1 MINFTETQKSIIRIL
16 FVEKESSRSLLAK
29 KLSLTNAAL
38 TLSMKPLLESKI
50 VIESKIDQQRVGR
63 KELKLKLNPN
73 YGYFLGVDIRIHHV
87 YFSLMDIAGNLIDFK
102 CDKDISFHDFYSNV
116 SGKILAIGVTN
127 RGPISKEAI
136 AQRFPELSKEIDGL
150 DLPKYLFNNVDCLG
164 NIYSLNH
171 PDDKNFLLVKYGPGV
186 GSSIY
191 VFGKQLTTLS
201 ELGHI
206 FYKDKRLEEV
216 ISYSAVLGR
225 EVEEA
230 EANEL
235 IYNDKEK
242 IDYILHVIAF
252 GLLNADALL
261 SLQKII
267 LSGYILSKESSK
279 EKLNEEI
286 KKLDKNFDISKLTLY
301 PDYDET
307 NKKKSSIGAF
317 IKYFE

>member
-38 TLSMKPLLESKI
+38 TLTMKPLLEKGI
-50 VIESKIDQQRVGR
+50 VLESKIDQQRVGR
-63 KELKLKLNPN
+63 KELKLKLNPE

-87 YFSLMDIAGNLIDFK
+87 YFALMDLAGNLIDFNN
-102 CDKDISFHDFYSNV
+102 DQNITFHDFYIDRMD
-116 SGKILAIGVTN
+116 KIIALGVTV
-127 RGPISKEAI
+127 RGPLSNDAISEK
-136 AQRFPELSKEIDGL
+136 FPKLFEEIHNL

-164 NIYSLNH
+164 NIYALNH
-171 PDDKNFLLVKYGPGV
+171 PEDKNFLLVKYGPGL

-191 VFGKQLTTLS
+191 VFGKQLATLS

-206 FYKDKRLEEV
+206 FYKDKRLEDV
-216 ISYSAVLGR
+216 ISYNVILGK

-235 IYNDKEK
+235 IYNNKEK
-242 IDYILHVIAF
+242 LSHILHVIAY
-252 GLLNADALL
+252 GILNADSLL
-261 SLQKII
+261 CLQKIV

-279 EKLNEEI
+279 TKLDEEI
-286 KKLDKNFDISKLTLY
+286 KLLDKNFDINKLTLY
-301 PDYDET
+301 PDYEET
-307 NKKKSSIGAF
+307 NNKKSSIGAF

>member
-1 MINFTETQKSIIRIL
+1 MTNFTETQKSIIKIL

-38 TLSMKPLLESKI
+38 TLTMKPLLESGI
-50 VIESKIDQQRVGR
+50 VVESKINQQRVGR
-63 KELKLKLNPN
+63 KELKLKLNPE
-73 YGYFLGVDIRIHHV
+73 YGYFLGVDIRVHHA
-87 YFSLMDIAGNLIDFK
+87 YFVLMDLAGNLIDFK
-102 CDKDISFHDFYSNV
+102 SDKDMSFYDFYSNKFD
-116 SGKILAIGVTN
+116 KIIALGVTN

-136 AQRFPELSKEIDGL
+136 SNRFPELYKEIHDL
-150 DLPKYLFNNVDCLG
+150 ELPKYLFNNVDCLG
-164 NIYSLNH
+164 NIYALNH
-171 PDDKNFLLVKYGPGV
+171 PEDKNFLLVKYGPGL

-191 VFGKQLTTLS
+191 VFGKQLATLS
-201 ELGHI
+201 ELGHL

-225 EVEEA
+225 EVEEV
-230 EANEL
+230 EANDL

-242 IDYILHVIAF
+242 VNYILHAVAF
-252 GLLNADALL
+252 GLLNADSLL

-267 LSGYILSKESSK
+267 LSGYILSKESCK
-279 EKLNEEI
+279 EKLEEEI
-286 KKLDKNFDISKLTLY
+286 KKLDKNFDINKLTLY

>member
-102 CDKDISFHDFYSNV
+102 CDKDMSFYDFYSNV

-127 RGPISKEAI
+127 RGPIYKEAV
-136 AQRFPELSKEIDGL
+136 AQRFPELSKEIDSL

-216 ISYSAVLGR
+216 ISYSAVLGK

-242 IDYILHVIAF
+242 VDYILHVIAF